1 MKRIKNK
8 KMITYPVD
16 GLLLVVV
23 VGLGLGLEVEVGVGV
38 VGLGLEVEVGVGDV
52 VMCVLVDQR
61 HGRTHYDKGYIR
73 HDNMHVR
80 PRYGHGNHSSC

>member
-23 VGLGLGLEVEVGVGV
+23 VGLGL
-38 VGLGLEVEVGVGDV
+38 EVEVGVGDV
-52 VMCVLVDQR
+52 VVCVFVDQR
-61 HGRTHYDKGYIR
+61 YGRTHYDKGYIR

-80 PRYGHGNHSSC
+80 PRYGHENHSSC

>member
-16 GLLLVVV
+16 GLLLVVA
-23 VGLGLGLEVEVGVGV
+23 

-52 VMCVLVDQR
+52 VVCVLVDHR
-61 HGRTHYDKGYIR
+61 RTHYDKGYIR
-73 HDNMHVR
+73 HNNMHVR

>member
-16 GLLLVVV
+16 GLLLVVA
-23 VGLGLGLEVEVGVGV
+23 

-52 VMCVLVDQR
+52 VVCVSVFVDQR
-61 HGRTHYDKGYIR
+61 YGR
-73 HDNMHVR
+73 
-80 PRYGHGNHSSC
+80 

>member
-38 VGLGLEVEVGVGDV
+38 VGLGLGLGLEVGVGDV
-52 VMCVLVDQR
+52 VVCVLVDHR
-61 HGRTHYDKGYIR
+61 RTHYDKGYIR
-73 HDNMHVR
+73 HNNMHVR

>member
-1 MKRIKNK
+1 
-8 KMITYPVD
+8 MITYPVD

-23 VGLGLGLEVEVGVGV
+23 VV
-38 VGLGLEVEVGVGDV
+38 VGLEVGVGDV
-52 VMCVLVDQR
+52 VVRVRVRVLVDQR
-61 HGRTHYDKGYIR
+61 YGGTHYDKGHIR

>member
-16 GLLLVVV
+16 GLLLVVA
-23 VGLGLGLEVEVGVGV
+23 

-52 VMCVLVDQR
+52 VVCVLVDQR
-61 HGRTHYDKGYIR
+61 YGRTHYDKGYIR